1 MKKQT
6 RRKFLSTAVAA
17 AATVTIVPS
26 YCLGKTSKRLAPSD
40 TLYFAK
46 VGCGGMGSSD
56 FRSVISAGALPSVLC
71 DVDSQR
77 ASGVVNHEASA
88 GLKLYSDYRKMFD
101 EQADNFD
108 AVIVSTPDHM
118 HAPISLA
125 AMQLGKHV
133 YCQKPLAR
141 TIKECYAMRDAAK
154 KYGVI
159 TQMGNQGHSGGGL
172 ESTIEC
178 IKSGVIGT
186 VREVHVWTDRA
197 QRWWPQGDNVSLP
210 KKKSEVPDHVDWKDR
225 KSVV

>member
-17 AATVTIVPS
+17 AATVTIIPS

-46 VGCGGMGSSD
+46 VGCGGMGGGD
-56 FRSVISAGALPSVLC
+56 FRSVISAGALPSALC
-71 DVDSQR
+71 DIDSQR
-77 ASGVVNHEASA
+77 AAGVVKHEAA
-88 GLKLYSDYRKMFD
+88 EGLKLYSDYRKMFE

-108 AVIVSTPDHM
+108 AVVVSTPDHM

-141 TIKECYAMRDAAK
+141 TIQE
-154 KYGVI
+154 
-159 TQMGNQGHSGGGL
+159 
-172 ESTIEC
+172 
-178 IKSGVIGT
+178 
-186 VREVHVWTDRA
+186 
-197 QRWWPQGDNVSLP
+197 
-210 KKKSEVPDHVDWKDR
+210 
-225 KSVV
+225 